1 MNRPRRLRKAS
12 EEGVPK
18 TLYLRRG
25 VVRRAEREAAR
36 EKLSLS
42 AYVDRVLA
50 KELDESE
57 AARAVA

>member
-1 MNRPRRLRKAS
+1 MTRPKKSRKAS
-12 EEGVPK
+12 EERMPK
-18 TLYLRRG
+18 TLYLRRS
-25 VVRRAEREAAR
+25 VVRRADRVASR

-50 KELDESE
+50 KELEESE